1 MRKLL
6 ITTTLVLALALTMFA
21 AAKPKNDYIIR
32 FTEIALREKEM
43 YNIPASVNMAQAILE
58 SSWGEGTLAKSNN
71 HFGIKCH
78 SDWTGETFSLKDDDY
93 DSAGILME
101 SCFRAY
107 ETPEESWRDHSIFL
121 QKPRYQSLYDFGTNY
136 RSWAYGLKSAGYA
149 TDSLYAQKLIS
160 IIDRYELYR
169 LDGLTVPI
177 AAPEILDMEE
187 NMPKAEPI
195 SVKKLSKSESSKPAD
210 DNELPEITPA
220 NEMRFDEKTIEQE
233 ETEKPNAMKIPL
245 NYMRGQGMK
254 KLESLFNNLKKNVQ
268 STTKNKEN
276 KEKSDELDEITPEIL
291 QQKGEDKRIG
301 NSKMVSEK
309 MVFVK

>member
-6 ITTTLVLALALTMFA
+6 ITTTLVWVLALTMFA

-121 QKPRYQSLYDFGTNY
+121 QKPRYQSLYDYGTNY

-187 NMPKAEPI
+187 NVPKAEPI
-195 SVKKLSKSESSKPAD
+195 RAKKISKVEPSKPTD
-210 DNELPEITPA
+210 TNELPEITPA
-220 NEMRFDEKTIEQE
+220 DEMRFDEKTIEQE

-268 STTKNKEN
+268 SATQNKEN
-276 KEKSDELDEITPEIL
+276 KQKSDELDEITPEIL